1 MPEILTES
9 FCERCGTRYT
19 FESVAPRKT
28 RRLGQFKTL
37 SKGVKNW
44 VMSDD
49 SSLDEALAEAR
60 SDEEREVTSHQLD
73 AFHSTFNFC
82 MSCRQYTCANC
93 WNTPEGRC
101 LSCAPNLA
109 AQDILPA
116 PFPEIQPADHS
127 HIELEAWPEVDLTAM
142 AAGNGAELG
151 LEGLPANGNGY
162 HANGNGATADEPIE
176 EFDAAARLAFLSG
189 EVAEPPTRTAEP
201 VDWIGEEP
209 AIEATA
215 VDEATVEPAAI
226 ETVLVEPAM
235 VEPAM
240 VEPAAMAAEPE
251 PAPVE
256 PVVDAQVASA
266 ASEPERSVVAD
277 VAKTVVAAEILSAA
291 TDEDPV
297 AAATRAG
304 QARTSDLLTRFRP
317 GQNIDAELAA
327 FEADQQAQ
335 EEADR
340 REREAAALAAAAA
353 AALTPDRTDEPE
365 IAEPGVAADAD
376 AVPARPDD
384 ERRLAET
391 ALAAAAV
398 HHVAEPEA
406 ERVVEIAGEAI
417 HPEAEPVAAD
427 APVAEPEPVAAEAPA
442 ELAAAAAAEV
452 APEAPAPIDVA
463 PAPAP
468 VREDIVEQPTWQIF
482 APDQAVG
489 PTGQPVPPAQPAIPP
504 AVPTQ
509 ASGEPQWP
517 VRPGTED
524 SPSMALLANRS
535 GKPSD
540 AMWAASAQQVVAAPV
555 VGGSAPIA
563 GVQPCSNCGLSLS
576 ANARFC
582 RRCGTRQG

>member
-19 FESVAPRKT
+19 FESVAPSKT

-37 SKGVKNW
+37 GKGVKNW

-116 PFPEIQPADHS
+116 PFPTIQAADHS
-127 HIELEAWPEVDLTAM
+127 HIELEAWPEVDLSATAE
-142 AAGNGAELG
+142 AGNGAALG

-162 HANGNGATADEPIE
+162 HANGNGATTAEPIE

-189 EVAEPPTRTAEP
+189 EVADPAIQPAEP
-201 VDWIGEEP
+201 VVWIGEEP
-209 AIEATA
+209 A
-215 VDEATVEPAAI
+215 VDAAFADDPAA
-226 ETVLVEPAM
+226 VAPAM
-235 VEPAM
+235 MESAVIG
-240 VEPAAMAAEPE
+240 

-256 PVVDAQVASA
+256 PEVAGA
-266 ASEPERSVVAD
+266 GTEPERNVVAD

-291 TDEDPV
+291 TDDDPVV
-297 AAATRAG
+297 AAARSG

-327 FEADQQAQ
+327 FEAHQQEQ

-340 REREAAALAAAAA
+340 RERESAALAAAAA
-353 AALTPDRTDEPE
+353 TAAIASDRPEEPTAAELSVEAEAVRAHDEH
-365 IAEPGVAADAD
+365 
-376 AVPARPDD
+376 
-384 ERRLAET
+384 RLAE
-391 ALAAAAV
+391 AAMAAATV
-398 HHVAEPEA
+398 HHVAEPA
-406 ERVVEIAGEAI
+406 PVADVV
-417 HPEAEPVAAD
+417 AEPVHL
-427 APVAEPEPVAAEAPA
+427 EPEPVAAEAPA
-442 ELAAAAAAEV
+442 AEVV

-463 PAPAP
+463 PAAP

-489 PTGQPVPPAQPAIPP
+489 PTAQPVPPAQPAIPP
-504 AVPTQ
+504 AVPAQ

-535 GKPSD
+535 GRPSD

-563 GVQPCSNCGLSLS
+563 GVQPCSSCGLSLS

>member
-37 SKGVKNW
+37 GKGVKNW

-116 PFPEIQPADHS
+116 PFPEIPLADHS
-127 HIELEAWPEVDLTAM
+127 HVELEAWPEVDLTA
-142 AAGNGAELG
+142 AAEAGNGAALG

-189 EVAEPPTRTAEP
+189 EVAEPAAQPAEP
-201 VDWIGEEP
+201 VVWIGEEP
-209 AIEATA
+209 AIEAA
-215 VDEATVEPAAI
+215 VLDEAEVEQAAI
-226 ETVLVEPAM
+226 ETAPVEA
-235 VEPAM
+235 
-240 VEPAAMAAEPE
+240 AAMAAVIE

-256 PVVDAQVASA
+256 PAVDAQVAA
-266 ASEPERSVVAD
+266 AATEPERNVVAD

-297 AAATRAG
+297 VAATRSG

-340 REREAAALAAAAA
+340 RERDAAALAAAAA
-353 AALTPDRTDEPE
+353 AAAITPDRVEAPE
-365 IAEPGVAADAD
+365 IAEPGVAAEAE
-376 AVPARPDD
+376 AARPDD
-384 ERRLAET
+384 EHRRAEA

-398 HHVAEPEA
+398 HHAAEE
-406 ERVVEIAGEAI
+406 
-417 HPEAEPVAAD
+417 PEAEPVVEIAAEPIHPEPVEAPQPVAAE
-427 APVAEPEPVAAEAPA
+427 APVAEPEPVAAPEPIAAEAPA

-452 APEAPAPIDVA
+452 AAPEATAPTEVA
-463 PAPAP
+463 
-468 VREDIVEQPTWQIF
+468 
-482 APDQAVG
+482 
-489 PTGQPVPPAQPAIPP
+489 
-504 AVPTQ
+504 
-509 ASGEPQWP
+509 
-517 VRPGTED
+517 
-524 SPSMALLANRS
+524 
-535 GKPSD
+535 
-540 AMWAASAQQVVAAPV
+540 
-555 VGGSAPIA
+555 
-563 GVQPCSNCGLSLS
+563 
-576 ANARFC
+576 
-582 RRCGTRQG
+582 

>member
-109 AQDILPA
+109 AQEILPA
-116 PFPEIQPADHS
+116 PFPEIQPVDHS
-127 HIELEAWPEVDLTAM
+127 HVELESWPEVDFTAAA

-162 HANGNGATADEPIE
+162 HPNGNGATDEPIE

-189 EVAEPPTRTAEP
+189 EVAEPAAQPAEP
-201 VDWIGEEP
+201 VVWIGEEP
-209 AIEATA
+209 AIEAA
-215 VDEATVEPAAI
+215 VLDEAEVEQAAI
-226 ETVLVEPAM
+226 ETAPVEA
-235 VEPAM
+235 
-240 VEPAAMAAEPE
+240 AAMAAVIE

-256 PVVDAQVASA
+256 PAVDAQVAA
-266 ASEPERSVVAD
+266 AATEPERNVVAD

-297 AAATRAG
+297 VAATRSG

-327 FEADQQAQ
+327 FEADQREQ
-335 EEADR
+335 EEAER
-340 REREAAALAAAAA
+340 RERESAALAAAAA
-353 AALTPDRTDEPE
+353 AAAITPDR
-365 IAEPGVAADAD
+365 V
-376 AVPARPDD
+376 
-384 ERRLAET
+384 
-391 ALAAAAV
+391 
-398 HHVAEPEA
+398 EA
-406 ERVVEIAGEAI
+406 
-417 HPEAEPVAAD
+417 PEAEPVVEIAAEPIHPEPVE
-427 APVAEPEPVAAEAPA
+427 APQPVAAEAPIAEPEPVAAPEPIAAEAPA

-452 APEAPAPIDVA
+452 AAPEATA
-463 PAPAP
+463 
-468 VREDIVEQPTWQIF
+468 
-482 APDQAVG
+482 
-489 PTGQPVPPAQPAIPP
+489 
-504 AVPTQ
+504 
-509 ASGEPQWP
+509 
-517 VRPGTED
+517 
-524 SPSMALLANRS
+524 
-535 GKPSD
+535 
-540 AMWAASAQQVVAAPV
+540 
-555 VGGSAPIA
+555 
-563 GVQPCSNCGLSLS
+563 
-576 ANARFC
+576 
-582 RRCGTRQG
+582 